1 MTFWVTFS
9 YLPNE
14 GGIEIIS
21 SIKFYS
27 FYTEIHQMH
36 FKISVHFL
44 KEHFPVILRY
54 YIIIL
59 RGKSGNEHQDQRNPI
74 LAESEKTQ
82 EITESMYLTVR
93 TQGPSEMKDLPK
105 SHSLGLTAST
115 VTTPSRLCFFLP
127 RIYHHQ
133 SLVPSVHCL
142 PQSLWRPGTHW
153 GSVTSSEW
161 IKLKGRASRKTQASL
176 LGIRAFQRWLMN
188 VLLKLKI
195 YT

>member
-27 FYTEIHQMH
+27 FYTEIHKMH

-44 KEHFPVILRY
+44 KEYFPVILRC

-74 LAESEKTQ
+74 LSESEKTQ
-82 EITESMYLTVR
+82 EITESVYLTVR
-93 TQGPSEMKDLPK
+93 TQAPGELEDLPS
-105 SHSLGLTAST
+105 SHSLGVTAGT
-115 VTTPSRLCFFLP
+115 VTIRSRLCFFLP
-127 RIYHHQ
+127 CIYRHQ
-133 SLVPSVHCL
+133 SLVPSFTAY
-142 PQSLWRPGTHW
+142 P
-153 GSVTSSEW
+153 
-161 IKLKGRASRKTQASL
+161 RAYGGLALTGAQ
-176 LGIRAFQRWLMN
+176 
-188 VLLKLKI
+188 
-195 YT
+195 